1 MKKFFL
7 VILAVAASASVVFA
21 HPPSDLNLEYDP
33 QNNVLHV
40 SMTHVISGSMRE
52 HHIREI
58 SLFKNETEYSKH
70 FFAKQT
76 SGSQHIA
83 DLPLVA
89 KTGDEIRIKA
99 VCKKAGYAEA
109 VLTIP

>member
-1 MKKFFL
+1 MKKIFF
-7 VILAVAASASVVFA
+7 VVLAVAAGASAAFA
-21 HPPSDLNLEYDP
+21 HPPSELNLEYDL
-33 QNNVLHV
+33 QNGSLHV
-40 SMTHVISGSMRE
+40 SMTHVVTGSMRE

-58 SLFKNETEYSKH
+58 ILYKNDKEYSKH

-76 SGSQHIA
+76 SGSQHAA

-89 KTGDEIRIKA
+89 KTGDEIRVKA
-99 VCKKAGYAEA
+99 ICSQAGYGEA